1 MIKMILITATVL
13 AASLVGTV
21 QARMTTGYDL
31 MQHCVDAPDS
41 FCAGYIGGVIDTN
54 HAMFCIP
61 SKVTKREMIN
71 IIIMYLRDRSENKLG
86 LYAPKLVPG
95 GGEPGRRCKDDR

>member
-1 MIKMILITATVL
+1 MIKMILITAAVL
-13 AASLVGTV
+13 AALLVGTV

-31 MQHCVDAPDS
+31 MQHCVEAPDS

-61 SKVTKREMIN
+61 SEVTKGEIIN
-71 IIIMYLRDRSENKLG
+71 ITIMYLRNRSENKLG
-86 LYAPKLVPG
+86 LYAPKLVTNAIRTAFPCND
-95 GGEPGRRCKDDR
+95 GR